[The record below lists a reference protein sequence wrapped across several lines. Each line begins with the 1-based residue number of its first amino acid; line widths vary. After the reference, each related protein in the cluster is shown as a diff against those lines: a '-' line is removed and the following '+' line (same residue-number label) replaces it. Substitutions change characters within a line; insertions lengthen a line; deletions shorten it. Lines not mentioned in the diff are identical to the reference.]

1 MNPRLK
7 GYLIAAI
14 AEAAYGCNPLF
25 CVPLYQEGMGT
36 AAVLF
41 NRYLGGTLILATIML
56 WKGMPFRLT
65 KRQLLPVLCMGIL
78 MLGSSYTLFAS
89 YSYMDTGLASS
100 LLFVYPVMVV
110 ALNAVCFHEKVTLP
124 IASSI
129 ILSLLGIALLSQSG
143 DGGISTIGLLLV
155 MTSALSWALYMIA
168 VNLPML
174 AGVPSVTLVFHIM
187 LIDVLLYAAMLPF
200 QPGPLLPR
208 SALTWGCTAGLAL
221 IPTIVSFFGT
231 ALAIRLV
238 GSTPVAILGALE
250 PLTAVLFG
258 ITIFGEPLPLR
269 FAGGV
274 LCIILAVII
283 VVKPAERHSQ
293 AAQAQ

>member
-1 MNPRLK
+1 MTLRLK
-7 GYLIAAI
+7 GYLVAAI
-14 AEAAYGCNPLF
+14 AEASYGCNPLF
-25 CVPLYQEGMGT
+25 CRTLYQEGMST

-41 NRYLGGTLILATIML
+41 NRYLGATIILAIIML
-56 WKGMPFRLT
+56 CQRMPFRLSR
-65 KRQLLPVLCMGIL
+65 RQILPVFCIGIL

-110 ALNAVCFHEKVTLP
+110 AINAVCFHEKVTLAT
-124 IASSI
+124 ASSI
-129 ILSLLGIALLSQSG
+129 TLSLLGIAMLSKG
-143 DGGISTIGLLLV
+143 GEGGINALGFFLI

-168 VNLPML
+168 INLPML
-174 AGVPSVTLVFHIM
+174 VNVPSVTLVFYIM
-187 LIDVLLYAAMLPF
+187 IIDTIAYAAMLPF
-200 QPGPLLPR
+200 QSGTILPHT
-208 SALTWGCTAGLAL
+208 SLTWVCAGGLAV

-258 ITIFGEPLPLR
+258 VTIFGEPFTLR
-269 FAGGV
+269 FACGM
-274 LCIILAVII
+274 LCIILAVLI
-283 VVKPAERHSQ
+283 VVRLPASKTATRG
-293 AAQAQ
+293 A

>member
-1 MNPRLK
+1 MTPRLK

-25 CVPLYQEGMGT
+25 CLPLYQDGMGT
-36 AAVLF
+36 SAVLF
-41 NRYLGGTLILATIML
+41 NRYLGGTIILAIIML

-65 KRQLLPVLCMGIL
+65 RRQILPVVSMGIL

-89 YSYMDTGLASS
+89 YSYMDTGLAST

-110 ALNAVCFHEKVTLP
+110 ALNAICFHEKVTLP
-124 IASSI
+124 IAASVT
-129 ILSLLGIALLSQSG
+129 LSLLGIALLSKG
-143 DGGISTIGLLLV
+143 GNGGISVIGFLLI

-168 VNLPML
+168 INMPML
-174 AGVPSVTLVFHIM
+174 AGVQSVTLVFYIM
-187 LIDVLLYAAMLPF
+187 LIDVFAYAAMLAF
-200 QPGPLLPR
+200 QSGPAFP
-208 SALTWGCTAGLAL
+208 STPLTWGCAIGLAV
-221 IPTIVSFFGT
+221 IPTIISFFGT

-258 ITIFGEPLPLR
+258 VTIFGEPFTLR
-269 FAGGV
+269 FACGV
-274 LCIILAVII
+274 LCIILAVMI
-283 VVKPAERHSQ
+283 VVKPPATSPQ
-293 AAQAQ
+293 PQ

>member
-25 CVPLYQEGMGT
+25 CLPLYQEGMNT

-41 NRYLGGTLILATIML
+41 NRYLGGTFILAIIML
-56 WKGMPFRLT
+56 CNGMPFRLS
-65 KRQLLPVLCMGIL
+65 KRQILPVLSMGIL

-110 ALNAVCFHEKVTLP
+110 ALNAVCFHERVTLP
-124 IASSI
+124 IASSVT
-129 ILSLLGIALLSQSG
+129 LSLLGIALLSQSG
-143 DGGISTIGLLLV
+143 DGGISIIGLLLIL
-155 MTSALSWALYMIA
+155 TSALSWALYMIA
-168 VNLPML
+168 INLPML
-174 AGVPSVTLVFHIM
+174 AGVQSVTLVFYIM
-187 LIDVLLYAAMLPF
+187 LIDVLSYAAMLPF
-200 QPGPLLPR
+200 QSGPILPR
-208 SALTWGCTAGLAL
+208 STLTWACATGLAV

-258 ITIFGEPLPLR
+258 VTIFGEPFTLR
-269 FAGGV
+269 FACGV
-274 LCIILAVII
+274 LCIILAVMI
-283 VVKPAERHSQ
+283 VVKPSEKHHQ